1 MKRAQVK
8 GIYRE
13 YWSRIEYQLVN
24 WQDWDYSH
32 LKKIMWERPAGRGQK
47 KPFNDIIIGIDTETS
62 KTKLNKK
69 NPDGSWIPVPNI
81 IVSWTISLRAYERN
95 LVTLWGRRPDDM
107 ISCMDKINK
116 TLPGKRTIIYCHNYS
131 YDYQFLRLFMFS
143 AWGHPKS
150 QLNTKSHYPIHMEWA
165 NGIQIRDS
173 LILAQRKLEKW
184 AVDMDVEHQKAM
196 GSWDYDKLRTQS
208 TTLSTAELHYMENDT
223 LALVECLDATRIM
236 LHKHVY
242 SMPYTATGI
251 PREEVRKKGKM
262 HNAHERFLSRALT
275 VEEQHKMEDTYHG
288 GFTHANR
295 HYINQLIDYEPI
307 IAYDFASSYPYVML
321 SEKMPMEKFSPLNK
335 PLYMD
340 DILKLKDKY
349 AIMFTLI
356 ARDVRVK
363 DDFVAMPYL
372 QMSKCYKTVN
382 AIPDNG
388 RILKAAYVEIPLTE
402 TDLEI
407 IADQYIFG
415 SHVCIDVESAMKD
428 YLPDWY
434 RDYVFQCCT
443 DKTKLKG
450 GDPVAYNIAKG
461 KVNSLYGMCCQKPV
475 KDDIEEDYDTG
486 EYIVQETDY
495 AKVYAKYIKK
505 HGTVLS
511 YQWGTWITAYA
522 ARNLFDLGKCVSPSG
537 IWLYSDTDSCYAT
550 GWDSDRLEDYNR
562 RTKQKLID
570 AGYGPVLHNGREY
583 WLGVAEKDG
592 EYSEFKTQGAKR
604 YCCRDAQTGQLKITV
619 AGVPKKNG
627 AKCLNDDINNF
638 TTGFIFAGD
647 ITGKLT
653 HYYLFAEDIYLDSAG
668 NICGDSVDLCPCDY
682 KLDSVYAIPWEDLLT
697 EDIEIQVYE
706 ED

>member
-1 MKRAQVK
+1 
-8 GIYRE
+8 
-13 YWSRIEYQLVN
+13 
-24 WQDWDYSH
+24 
-32 LKKIMWERPAGRGQK
+32 
-47 KPFNDIIIGIDTETS
+47 
-62 KTKLNKK
+62 
-69 NPDGSWIPVPNI
+69 
-81 IVSWTISLRAYERN
+81 
-95 LVTLWGRRPDDM
+95 
-107 ISCMDKINK
+107 
-116 TLPGKRTIIYCHNYS
+116 
-131 YDYQFLRLFMFS
+131 
-143 AWGHPKS
+143 
-150 QLNTKSHYPIHMEWA
+150 
-165 NGIQIRDS
+165 
-173 LILAQRKLEKW
+173 
-184 AVDMDVEHQKAM
+184 
-196 GSWDYDKLRTQS
+196 
-208 TTLSTAELHYMENDT
+208 
-223 LALVECLDATRIM
+223 
-236 LHKHVY
+236 
-242 SMPYTATGI
+242 
-251 PREEVRKKGKM
+251 
-262 HNAHERFLSRALT
+262 
-275 VEEQHKMEDTYHG
+275 
-288 GFTHANR
+288 
-295 HYINQLIDYEPI
+295 
-307 IAYDFASSYPYVML
+307 
-321 SEKMPMEKFSPLNK
+321 
-335 PLYMD
+335 MD

-428 YLPDWY
+428 YLPDWF
-434 RDYVFQCCT
+434 RDYVFQCFT

-450 GDPVAYNIAKG
+450 GDPVAYNIAKA

-486 EYIVQETDY
+486 EYVVQETDY
-495 AKVYAKYIKK
+495 AKVYAKYLKK

-511 YQWGTWITAYA
+511 YQWGTWITAYS
-522 ARNLFDLGKCVSPSG
+522 ARNLFRLGSCVSEGG

-550 GWDSDRLEDYNR
+550 GWDNGRLQDFNR
-562 RTKQKLID
+562 ETKQKLID
-570 AGYGPVLHNGREY
+570 AGYGPVLHDGREY

-592 EYSEFKTQGAKR
+592 EYTEFKTQGAKR
-604 YCCRDAQTGQLKITV
+604 YCCRDASTGQLKITV

-627 AKCLNDDINNF
+627 AKCLDNDINNF
-638 TTGFIFAGD
+638 TTGFIFNGE

-653 HYYLFAEDIYLDSAG
+653 HYYIFADDIGVDPDG